1 MEKLKSVFTGT
12 SSGAES
18 DLSPITEIA
27 GGENSSMCP
36 SMGFKDRMIAFGV
49 CTGIGFMLSIGGS
62 INLFFLN
69 YEAFAVLYS
78 LGTICSLIG
87 TGFLRG
93 PLKQLKALTDPKR
106 LVAVLVMVVMIV
118 MTIVSAT
125 VLNNGILALIF
136 CILQFLSYLWY
147 CLSYIPYGREAITN
161 CFKSCV

>member
-1 MEKLKSVFTGT
+1 MSFREMEKLKSVFTGT

-69 YEAFAVLYS
+69 YSGKF
-78 LGTICSLIG
+78 
-87 TGFLRG
+87 
-93 PLKQLKALTDPKR
+93 Q
-106 LVAVLVMVVMIV
+106 
-118 MTIVSAT
+118 
-125 VLNNGILALIF
+125 IF
-136 CILQFLSYLWY
+136 KVQYYL
-147 CLSYIPYGREAITN
+147 
-161 CFKSCV
+161 

>member
-1 MEKLKSVFTGT
+1 MSFREMEKLKSVFTGT

-69 YEAFAVLYS
+69 YSGEFS
-78 LGTICSLIG
+78 LSQALITSFNFNCSVRCSL
-87 TGFLRG
+87 FARNNMF
-93 PLKQLKALTDPKR
+93 AYWHR
-106 LVAVLVMVVMIV
+106 
-118 MTIVSAT
+118 VSPWST
-125 VLNNGILALIF
+125 KTTERKN
-136 CILQFLSYLWY
+136 
-147 CLSYIPYGREAITN
+147 E
-161 CFKSCV
+161 